1 MTDLDTEHNQP
12 FDKSNFRKVTITLPH
27 DVYQRLMEESVTRKI
42 AGAPN
47 QTMSALLREAL
58 LLYFEKRP
66 SGGGTGHKEPAKEA
80 SSASSS

>member
-1 MTDLDTEHNQP
+1 MKELETETNQP

-58 LLYFEKRP
+58 SLYFDKLP
-66 SGGGTGHKEPAKEA
+66 VTNGAVLHEA
-80 SSASSS
+80 QAV

>member
-1 MTDLDTEHNQP
+1 MKELETEHTQSS
-12 FDKSNFRKVTITLPH
+12 DKSSFRKVTITLPH

-58 LLYFEKRP
+58 SLYFERHP
-66 SGGGTGHKEPAKEA
+66 VASGAMLQEA
-80 SSASSS
+80 QSM

>member
-1 MTDLDTEHNQP
+1 MKELDTEQNHT

-27 DVYQRLMEESVTRKI
+27 DVYQRLMEESVNRKI

-58 LLYFEKRP
+58 LLYFEKL
-66 SGGGTGHKEPAKEA
+66 PATTPAVVREA
-80 SSASSS
+80 SAVS

>member
-1 MTDLDTEHNQP
+1 MKELETEHTL
-12 FDKSNFRKVTITLPH
+12 DKSNFRKVTITLPH

-58 LLYFEKRP
+58 LLYFDKL
-66 SGGGTGHKEPAKEA
+66 PAANGIPLHEVQA
-80 SSASSS
+80 V

>member
-1 MTDLDTEHNQP
+1 MKELETETTL
-12 FDKSNFRKVTITLPH
+12 DKSNFRKVTITLPH

-58 LLYFEKRP
+58 LLYFDKIP
-66 SGGGTGHKEPAKEA
+66 HTTSNGAALHEA
-80 SSASSS
+80 QAV

>member
-1 MTDLDTEHNQP
+1 MKELETESQT
-12 FDKSNFRKVTITLPH
+12 DKSSFRKVTITLPH

-58 LLYFEKRP
+58 SLYFEKRP
-66 SGGGTGHKEPAKEA
+66 VTNGTALHEVQAA
-80 SSASSS
+80 S

>member
-1 MTDLDTEHNQP
+1 MKELETEPTQS

-27 DVYQRLMEESVTRKI
+27 DVYQRLMEESVNRKI

-58 LLYFEKRP
+58 LLYFERLP
-66 SGGGTGHKEPAKEA
+66 VTNGTTLREA
-80 SSASSS
+80 AVAS